1 MAVNAALI
9 AGLAI
14 AAASAAAAAAP
25 KAGEKYNKEQIRE
38 LKARKE
44 AGELGLTQQEKD
56 AMWGQTYAPA
66 EAKVREQRVRG
77 EAAMAAAGGTSG
89 GAMAA
94 QQAASMNATAAA
106 ATQAGQAISEM
117 DVAEREAENQ
127 ELDDRLAV
135 QDQVKRERRQALI
148 SAAGKVASTLG
159 RYGGETGRSLF
170 DRNKPSAMDGYKVP
184 DMSNMTPEEAEFY
197 TTSLEIY
204 GQADPELR
212 KQIDDMYRAK
222 GWVPPSAQGSLY
234 SDGAAGGGG
243 TVVEDYDPTTA
254 GYDDTTASTA
264 DDLDLDAA
272 LAE

>member
-148 SAAGKVASTLG
+148 GAAGKVASTLG
-159 RYGGETGRSLF
+159 RYGGETGRSAF
-170 DRNKPSAMDGYKVP
+170 DPNKPSAMDGYKMP
-184 DMSNMTPEEAEFY
+184 DTSDMTPKEAEFY
-197 TTSLEIY
+197 TDAMAKY
-204 GQADPELR
+204 DAADPAT
-212 KQIDDMYRAK
+212 KQQIDDLFRSK
-222 GWVPPSAQGSLY
+222 GWLPPGDQASLY
-234 SDGAAGGGG
+234 SDGSAGGGG
-243 TVVEDYDPTTA
+243 AEVEAYDPTTA
-254 GYDDTTASTA
+254 GYSDTASDPS
-264 DDLDLDAA
+264 DDLDLD
-272 LAE
+272 